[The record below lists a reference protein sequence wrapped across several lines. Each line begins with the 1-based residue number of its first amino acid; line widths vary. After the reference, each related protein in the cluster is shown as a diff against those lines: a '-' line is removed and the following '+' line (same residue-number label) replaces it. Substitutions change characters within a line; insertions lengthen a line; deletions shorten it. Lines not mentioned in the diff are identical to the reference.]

1 MFLVNG
7 ESRTHIEITDRGF
20 QYGDG
25 LFETIEV
32 INGRPVFLGRH
43 LSRLQAGCGR
53 LYIPV
58 PELQTLVFEAETLCK
73 QSCYGSP
80 AVLKLIIT
88 RGSGSR
94 GYKQPDLIQP
104 TRVLGLHPF
113 PEYPPISQTEGIVA
127 RFCDTRLGLNPAL
140 AGIKHL
146 NRLEQVLARAE
157 WNDAAIQ
164 EGIMLDINGHVIEGT
179 MTNLFY
185 IKNNTLYTAAL
196 TLSGVAGIMR
206 NIIVMLSSRQGLAV
220 VEHVFTKDVLLSAD
234 EIFISNSIIGIWPVK
249 QIETRYFPVG
259 PITRQIQDWVEHF
272 KYETLSVD

>member
-7 ESRTHIEITDRGF
+7 ESKAHIEISDRGF

-32 INGRPVFLGRH
+32 AGGQPVFLDRH
-43 LSRLQAGCGR
+43 LSRLQIGCNS

-58 PELQTLVFEAETLCK
+58 PDLHALALEAKTFCK
-73 QSCYGSP
+73 QSCSNSR

-88 RGSGSR
+88 RGSGGR
-94 GYKQPDLIQP
+94 GYRQPEPVQP
-104 TRVLGLHPF
+104 TRVFSLHSF
-113 PEYPPISQTEGIVA
+113 PDYPSIYQAAGINA
-127 RFCDTRLGLNPAL
+127 RFCSTRLGLNPAL

-157 WNDAAIQ
+157 WSDAAIQ
-164 EGIMLDINGHVIEGT
+164 EGIMLDADDHVIEGT

-196 TLSGVAGIMR
+196 TQAGVLGIMR
-206 NIIVMLSSRQGLAV
+206 NIIMMLASRQGLAV
-220 VEHVFTKDVLLSAD
+220 IEHVFTKNALLSAD
-234 EIFISNSIIGIWPVK
+234 EIFLSNSIIGIWPVR
-249 QIETRYFPVG
+249 QIESHYFQVG
-259 PITRQIQDWVEHF
+259 PITRQIQAWLEHF
-272 KYETLSVD
+272 KHESIRID